1 MRTHRAGQTEIG
13 VSMGNAT
20 TGRALREDGTTAVAA
35 ADTAINRGYGD
46 HVRDAL
52 DAMIAAGEPFNAD
65 DIRARI
71 PDGVEPHSPNLLP
84 AIIGGYAA
92 ARRIKSVGMT
102 RPARPSRRYSRNLVW
117 VRGEAG
123 AA

>member
-1 MRTHRAGQTEIG
+1 
-13 VSMGNAT
+13 MGNST
-20 TGRALREDGTTAVAA
+20 TGRALREDGTTAVVA

-92 ARRIKSVGMT
+92 AGRIKSIGMV
-102 RPARPSRRYSRNLVW
+102 RPARASRRYSRNLMW
-117 VRGEAG
+117 IRGEAG

>member
-1 MRTHRAGQTEIG
+1 
-13 VSMGNAT
+13 MGDLT
-20 TGRALREDGTTAVAA
+20 TGRALRDAGTSAVVA
-35 ADTAINRGYGD
+35 ADTAVHRGYAD

-52 DAMIAAGEPFNAD
+52 DELIAAGVSFNAD
-65 DIRARI
+65 DVRALI
-71 PDGVEPHSPNLLP
+71 PNGVEPHSPNLLP

-92 ARRIKSVGMT
+92 AGRIRAVGLV
-102 RPARPSRRYSRNLVW
+102 RPARASRRHSRNLVW

>member
-1 MRTHRAGQTEIG
+1 MRTHQAGRKRLEI
-13 VSMGNAT
+13 SMGNAT
-20 TGRALREDGTTAVAA
+20 TGRALREEGTSAVVS
-35 ADTAINRGYGD
+35 ADTAAHRGYGD
-46 HVRDAL
+46 HVRNAL

-65 DIRARI
+65 DIRAQI

-92 ARRIKSVGMT
+92 AGRIKSIGMV
-102 RPARPSRRYSRNLVW
+102 RPARASRRYSRNLMW